1 MLEQKPALRKIDE
14 LIPGLDDWRGERLAE
29 VRALVHEALP
39 GVAQT
44 WKWMGIPVCEQHG
57 IVLVG
62 NAHKAKVKLTFPRGA
77 QLTDPY
83 SLFNAGLAGGA
94 LACDVPAEAG
104 HSRRGRLPSAGPGG
118 RGPQRLTRAIA
129 DRLWDDRRAP

>member
-1 MLEQKPALRKIDE
+1 MLEQNPARRKLDE

-44 WKWMGIPVCEQHG
+44 WKWMGSPVCEQHG

-62 NAHKAKVKLTFPRGA
+62 NAHKCQSEADLPARGA
-77 QLTDPY
+77 ADRPVQP
-83 SLFNAGLAGGA
+83 
-94 LACDVPAEAG
+94 VQRR
-104 HSRRGRLPSAGPGG
+104 SRRRRGVRCTCRALVRAAAALNGPPE
-118 RGPQRLTRAIA
+118 R
-129 DRLWDDRRAP
+129 

>member
-1 MLEQKPALRKIDE
+1 MQEQEPALRKIDE
-14 LIPGLDDWRGERLAE
+14 LIAGLDDWRGERLAE

-39 GVAQT
+39 GVVET
-44 WKWMGIPVCEQHG
+44 WKWMGSPVWEQDG

-77 QLTDPY
+77 QLTDPD

-94 LACDVPAEAG
+94 W
-104 HSRRGRLPSAGPGG
+104 
-118 RGPQRLTRAIA
+118 RAIDLQKQDTLDA
-129 DRLWDDRRAP
+129 VAFRALVREAAALNGPPER